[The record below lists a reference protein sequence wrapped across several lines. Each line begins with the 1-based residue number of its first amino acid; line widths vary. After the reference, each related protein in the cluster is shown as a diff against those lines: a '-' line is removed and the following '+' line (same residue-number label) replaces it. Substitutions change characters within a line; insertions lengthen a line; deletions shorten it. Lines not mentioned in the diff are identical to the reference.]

1 MKSLIGLELQMSDDD
16 LRSERIAELEK
27 SRRRWLR
34 EAAESDQIA
43 AMHRDALLEGSNPR
57 ANAGCYAAYSDN
69 ADAAGAYAMR
79 VVDRIKRLE
88 RRRK

>member
-1 MKSLIGLELQMSDDD
+1 MSDDLD
-16 LRSERIAELEK
+16 LRIAELKK

-34 EAAESDQIA
+34 EAARSDQDA
-43 AMHRDALLEGSNPR
+43 ASHRDALLEG
-57 ANAGCYAAYSDN
+57 ANLRSHAECYVACGDC

-88 RRRK
+88 KRRK

>member
-1 MKSLIGLELQMSDDD
+1 MSDES
-16 LRSERIAELEK
+16 LEQRIAELEK

-34 EAAESDQIA
+34 ESAASDQLA
-43 AMHRDALLEGSNPR
+43 ASHRDALLKSEYPR

-79 VVDRIKRLE
+79 VVERIKRLE